1 MHWTRR
7 HFIQIWS
14 AMLSVLGLGGLAV
27 VSRKLDGRV
36 YFEDWRAIPHIP
48 MTLHLDVEKPEETT
62 ITLTA
67 KYDGKTME
75 LAKLPGAKEVLLQVP
90 YIETTGES
98 YDLCATVTDRQ
109 GRRCQAEPLEV
120 ISETIHFGM

>member
-36 YFEDWRAIPHIP
+36 YFDDWRAIPHIP
-48 MTLHLDVEKPEETT
+48 MTLDLDVEEPEETT
-62 ITLTA
+62 VTLTA
-67 KYDGKTME
+67 K
-75 LAKLPGAKEVLLQVP
+75 
-90 YIETTGES
+90 
-98 YDLCATVTDRQ
+98 
-109 GRRCQAEPLEV
+109 
-120 ISETIHFGM
+120 